1 MDEGVHQTLES
12 LKLHLASAPAWGLPN
27 LLKPSQ
33 LYIHE
38 RQGIALG
45 VLTQMLSDILQPIA
59 CLSRKTRSHCPAVA
73 SLLESCELKA
83 ATCELL

>member
-1 MDEGVHQTLES
+1 MKECTQASES
-12 LKLHLASAPAWGLPN
+12 LKVHLASALALRLPN

-38 RQGIALG
+38 RQGFSLG
-45 VLTQMLSDILQPIA
+45 VLTQMLSDILQPIVYLSNKLDHIAKRWPA
-59 CLSRKTRSHCPAVA
+59 CLRAA
-73 SLLESCELKA
+73 A